1 MGLNLIHMIER
12 EIKNQVK
19 LNEEISNKELRNKL
33 ETEKLSLEESIALYE
48 EAMKLSK
55 ELSLELNEVTKKVLL
70 IQEDGKKEEF

>member
-1 MGLNLIHMIER
+1 MKNLTIEQKF
-12 EIKNQVK
+12 EK
-19 LNEEISNKELRNKL
+19 LERLVNKL
-33 ETEKLSLEESIALYE
+33 ETEKLSLEESISLYE

>member
-1 MGLNLIHMIER
+1 MENLTIEQKF
-12 EIKNQVK
+12 EK
-19 LNEEISNKELRNKL
+19 LERLVNKL
-33 ETEKLSLEESIALYE
+33 ETEKLSLEESISLYE

>member
-1 MGLNLIHMIER
+1 MENLTIEQKF
-12 EIKNQVK
+12 EK
-19 LNEEISNKELRNKL
+19 LEKLVNKL
-33 ETEKLSLEESIALYE
+33 ETEKLSLEESISLYE

>member
-1 MGLNLIHMIER
+1 MENLTIEQKF
-12 EIKNQVK
+12 E
-19 LNEEISNKELRNKL
+19 KL
-33 ETEKLSLEESIALYE
+33 EKLVSKLELEKLSLEESISLYE

>member
-1 MGLNLIHMIER
+1 MKSLTIEQKF
-12 EIKNQVK
+12 EK
-19 LNEEISNKELRNKL
+19 LEQLVNKL
-33 ETEKLSLEESIALYE
+33 ETEKLSLEESISLYE

>member
-1 MGLNLIHMIER
+1 MENLTNEQKFEKLER
-12 EIKNQVK
+12 LV
-19 LNEEISNKELRNKL
+19 NKL
-33 ETEKLSLEESIALYE
+33 ETEKLSLEESISLYE

>member
-1 MGLNLIHMIER
+1 MENLTIEKKF
-12 EIKNQVK
+12 EK
-19 LNEEISNKELRNKL
+19 LERLVNKL
-33 ETEKLSLEESIALYE
+33 ETEKLSLEESISLYE